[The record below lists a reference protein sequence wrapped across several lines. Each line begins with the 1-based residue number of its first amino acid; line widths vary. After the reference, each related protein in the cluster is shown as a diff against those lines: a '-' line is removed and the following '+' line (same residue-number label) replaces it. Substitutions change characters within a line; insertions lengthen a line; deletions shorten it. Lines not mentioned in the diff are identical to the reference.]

1 MKQLKFFVML
11 AMCVSLLAC
20 AAKTKVL
27 MDASLPPGEIMQ
39 GKIQKVFLELTEK
52 AKKKLPSEKYFAP
65 KTLHVVVANTLN
77 RNQMISKEGKYN
89 IKVLV
94 DDIRTR
100 SAVAAIMF
108 GSLAGNDHIY
118 GRVIV
123 MEADTGKKIKEF
135 EVDAAYALGGVAGG
149 QTQSRMGWLYNKFA
163 DLVVKELKK

>member
-1 MKQLKFFVML
+1 MKQLKFFVIL

-89 IKVLV
+89 ITTHFDNARRRFKTSYSRLN
-94 DDIRTR
+94 R
-100 SAVAAIMF
+100 
-108 GSLAGNDHIY
+108 IY
-118 GRVIV
+118 YRGTNYTKPRI
-123 MEADTGKKIKEF
+123 TC
-135 EVDAAYALGGVAGG
+135 
-149 QTQSRMGWLYNKFA
+149 
-163 DLVVKELKK
+163 